1 MIDYDTQSDLLVF
14 QVELRHSS
22 NVTAVLERGALL
34 NCRVRGIGNRTVSLD
49 DFIYLFEK
57 LRLYLVGL
65 CVTPLNFGS
74 VTLCFHKM
82 LLQL

>member
-1 MIDYDTQSDLLVF
+1 MMIDYDTQSDLLVF

-74 VTLCFHKM
+74 VTL
-82 LLQL
+82 